1 MILTLTMNPAV
12 GIGYTVD
19 TLKIDTVNRTKK
31 VSKTPGGKGLNVS
44 RVLKQLG
51 SPVLATG
58 LLGGHIGAFIKEKL
72 DEVGLQNDFYP
83 IQSETRNCIAILHE
97 GSQTEI
103 LEAGPTITP
112 EEQAGFL
119 AHFDNLL
126 KEVDLITISGSL
138 PSGMDDDLYATII
151 EKAAKA
157 NVPVLLDT
165 SGKTLKIALEA
176 STKPALIKPNQE
188 ELAGLLGVPEAT
200 TVEELKEQ
208 LNSPL
213 FNGVEWVVVS
223 LGSKGALA
231 KHEGAFYQVNIPKVN
246 AVNPVG
252 SGDSTIA
259 GLAHA
264 IAKGESSE
272 SILKTAV
279 TAGTLNAMEAQT
291 GFINMDNFDTIFNA
305 VTVEKV

>member
-12 GIGYTVD
+12 DIGYTVE
-19 TLKIDTVNRTKK
+19 TLKIDTVNRTQK

-72 DEVGLQNDFYP
+72 DEVALENNFYP

-97 GSQTEI
+97 GLQTEI

-119 AHFDNLL
+119 AHFETLL

-151 EKAAKA
+151 EKAGA
-157 NVPVLLDT
+157 VGIPVLLDT

-176 STKPALIKPNQE
+176 ATKPVLIKPNQE
-188 ELAGLLGVPEAT
+188 ELAGLLGVPEAA

-213 FNGVEWVVVS
+213 FEGVDWVVVS

-231 KHEGAFYQVNIPKVN
+231 KHDGAFYQVNIPKVN

-264 IAKGESSE
+264 IAKGESVE

>member
-12 GIGYTVD
+12 DIGYTVD

-72 DEVGLQNDFYP
+72 DEVGLRNDFYP

-119 AHFDNLL
+119 AHFENLL

-138 PSGMDDDLYATII
+138 PAGMDDDLYATII

-157 NVPVLLDT
+157 NIPVLLDT

-208 LNSPL
+208 LNSKL
-213 FNGVEWVVVS
+213 FDGVDWVVVS

-231 KHEGAFYQVNIPKVN
+231 KGTDPK
-246 AVNPVG
+246 
-252 SGDSTIA
+252 
-259 GLAHA
+259 
-264 IAKGESSE
+264 K
-272 SILKTAV
+272 
-279 TAGTLNAMEAQT
+279 
-291 GFINMDNFDTIFNA
+291 
-305 VTVEKV
+305 

>member
-1 MILTLTMNPAV
+1 M
-12 GIGYTVD
+12 
-19 TLKIDTVNRTKK
+19 
-31 VSKTPGGKGLNVS
+31 S

-72 DEVGLQNDFYP
+72 DEVALENNFYP

-97 GSQTEI
+97 GLQTEI

-119 AHFDNLL
+119 AHFETLL

-151 EKAAKA
+151 EKAATVGA
-157 NVPVLLDT
+157 PVLLDT

-213 FNGVEWVVVS
+213 FDGVDWVVVS

-231 KHEGAFYQVNIPKVN
+231 KHEGVFYQVSIPKVN

-259 GLAHA
+259 GLADA
-264 IAKGESSE
+264 IAKGESIE

-291 GFINMDNFDTIFNA
+291 GFINMENFDTIFNA

>member
-12 GIGYTVD
+12 DIGYTVE
-19 TLKIDTVNRTKK
+19 TLKMDTVNRTQK

-72 DEVGLQNDFYP
+72 DEVDLQNNFYP

-97 GSQTEI
+97 GLQTEI

-119 AHFDNLL
+119 AHFETLL
-126 KEVDLITISGSL
+126 KDVDLITISGSL
-138 PSGMDDDLYATII
+138 PAGMDETLYATII
-151 EKAAKA
+151 EKATKA
-157 NVPVLLDT
+157 SVPVLL
-165 SGKTLKIALEA
+165 KTLKIALEA

-213 FNGVEWVVVS
+213 FDGVDWVVVS

-231 KHEGAFYQVNIPKVN
+231 KHEGDFYQVSIPKVN

-264 IAKGESSE
+264 IAKGESVE

-291 GFINMDNFDTIFNA
+291 GFINRDNFDTIFNA

>member
-1 MILTLTMNPAV
+1 MAA
-12 GIGYTVD
+12 
-19 TLKIDTVNRTKK
+19 
-31 VSKTPGGKGLNVS
+31 
-44 RVLKQLG
+44 
-51 SPVLATG
+51 VLATG

-72 DEVGLQNDFYP
+72 DEVALENNFYP

-97 GSQTEI
+97 GLQTEI

-119 AHFDNLL
+119 AHFETLL

-138 PSGMDDDLYATII
+138 PAGMDETLYATII
-151 EKAAKA
+151 EKATKA
-157 NVPVLLDT
+157 SVPVLLDT

-213 FNGVEWVVVS
+213 FDGVDWVVVS

-231 KHEGAFYQVNIPKVN
+231 KHEGDFYQVSIPKVN

-264 IAKGESSE
+264 IAKGESVE

-291 GFINMDNFDTIFNA
+291 GFINRDNFDTIFNA

>member
-12 GIGYTVD
+12 DIGYTVE
-19 TLKIDTVNRTKK
+19 TLKMDTVNRTQK

-72 DEVGLQNDFYP
+72 DEVALENNFYP

-97 GSQTEI
+97 GLQTEI

-119 AHFDNLL
+119 AHFETLL

-138 PSGMDDDLYATII
+138 PAGMDETLYATII

-157 NVPVLLDT
+157 SIPVLLDT
-165 SGKTLKIALEA
+165 SGKTLKMALEA
-176 STKPALIKPNQE
+176 STNPALIKPNQE

-200 TVEELKEQ
+200 TVEELKKQ
-208 LNSPL
+208 LNSPV
-213 FNGVEWVVVS
+213 FDGVDWVVVS
-223 LGSKGALA
+223 LGSKGAIA
-231 KHEGAFYQVNIPKVN
+231 KHDCVGVYRGFKNLFKNFFYFQLCELLVIVRLVKNNFLSDFIYN
-246 AVNPVG
+246 RHRMILENPA
-252 SGDSTIA
+252 DFIIT
-259 GLAHA
+259 
-264 IAKGESSE
+264 
-272 SILKTAV
+272 V
-279 TAGTLNAMEAQT
+279 TW
-291 GFINMDNFDTIFNA
+291 
-305 VTVEKV
+305 

>member
-1 MILTLTMNPAV
+1 M
-12 GIGYTVD
+12 
-19 TLKIDTVNRTKK
+19 DTVNRTQK

-72 DEVGLQNDFYP
+72 DEVALENNFYP

-97 GSQTEI
+97 GLQTEI

-119 AHFDNLL
+119 AHFETLL

-138 PSGMDDDLYATII
+138 PSGMDETLYATII
-151 EKAAKA
+151 EKAAA
-157 NVPVLLDT
+157 VGIPVLLDT

-213 FNGVEWVVVS
+213 FDGVDWVVVS
-223 LGSKGALA
+223 LGSKG
-231 KHEGAFYQVNIPKVN
+231 N

-264 IAKGESSE
+264 IAKGESVE

>member
-12 GIGYTVD
+12 DIGYTVD

-72 DEVGLQNDFYP
+72 DEVSLQNDFYP

-119 AHFDNLL
+119 AHFENLL

-151 EKAAKA
+151 
-157 NVPVLLDT
+157 NHHP
-165 SGKTLKIALEA
+165 
-176 STKPALIKPNQE
+176 
-188 ELAGLLGVPEAT
+188 
-200 TVEELKEQ
+200 
-208 LNSPL
+208 
-213 FNGVEWVVVS
+213 F
-223 LGSKGALA
+223 
-231 KHEGAFYQVNIPKVN
+231 H
-246 AVNPVG
+246 
-252 SGDSTIA
+252 
-259 GLAHA
+259 
-264 IAKGESSE
+264 
-272 SILKTAV
+272 
-279 TAGTLNAMEAQT
+279 
-291 GFINMDNFDTIFNA
+291 
-305 VTVEKV
+305 